1 MKLVERNGH
10 LYAHGFVKDT
20 MGNTHRIRRSTGFTV
35 GQKTLA
41 KERMREIF
49 RDAGKKADLG
59 AKTTVADAIKLYLGS
74 RSKLPGSTDIV
85 NLRLFE
91 NEFGHGFLCS
101 LGQAEVMDYFKG
113 RGNKDNSV
121 SREMTS
127 IKSMINYNNDMGR
140 SVPTYKLKQPT
151 SDDARVRW
159 LTERERDRMIVS
171 ARVCLQ
177 PILRFLF
184 YSGARLGEAFNL
196 RARDVETTC
205 VVIVSRKGG
214 RTLRRK
220 VPVHFVTYISDY
232 GFREFKSNDDI
243 VFRSDDYNSWNK
255 YKFYKYFN
263 EALEK
268 ADIEDFNPHDC
279 RHTFASHLV
288 QKGASLRAVADL
300 LGHTSLDM
308 VMRYS
313 HLAPSHLH
321 DTVNLI
327 NKPKED

>member
-20 MGNTHRIRRSTGFTV
+20 MGYTHRIRKSTGYSV

-41 KERMREIF
+41 KEKMREIF
-49 RDAGKKADLG
+49 RDAGKKVDMG
-59 AKTTVADAIKLYLGS
+59 TKTTVADAIKLYLGS
-74 RSKLPGSTDIV
+74 RSSMPGSTDLV

-91 NEFGHGFLCS
+91 NEFGHRVLCS
-101 LGQAEVMDYFKG
+101 LEQAEVMDYFKG

-140 SVPTYKLKQPT
+140 SVPTYRLKQPT

-159 LTERERDRMIVS
+159 LTERERDKLIALS
-171 ARVCLQ
+171 HSSLQ

-184 YSGARLGEAFNL
+184 YTGVRLGEAFNL
-196 RARDVETTC
+196 QARELESYH
-205 VVIVSRKGG
+205 VVVVSRKGG

-220 VPVHFVTYISDY
+220 VPINFVDYVSDY
-232 GFREFKSNDDI
+232 GFREFKGNDDF
-243 VFRSDDYNSWNK
+243 VFRSDDYNPWNK
-255 YKFYKYFN
+255 YIFYKYFS
-263 EALEK
+263 EACAK
-268 ADIEDFNPHDC
+268 ADIEDFKPHDC

>member
-1 MKLVERNGH
+1 MKLIERNGH

-20 MGNTHRIRRSTGFTV
+20 MGNTHRIRKATGYTV

-41 KERMREIF
+41 KDKMREIF
-49 RDAGKKADLG
+49 RDASHKADMG
-59 AKTTVADAIKLYLGS
+59 TKITVADAIKLYLGS
-74 RSKLPGSTDIV
+74 RARQPGSTDLV
-85 NLRLFE
+85 NLRLFS
-91 NEFGHGFLCS
+91 NEFGHKVLCS
-101 LGQAEVMDYFKG
+101 LRQDELMDYFKG

-140 SVPTYKLKQPT
+140 SVPTYRLKQPT
-151 SDDARVRW
+151 SDDARIRW
-159 LTERERDRMIVS
+159 LTERERDKMIVFS
-171 ARVCLQ
+171 RPSLE

-196 RARDVETTC
+196 RARDVESYHAI
-205 VVIVSRKGG
+205 IVSRKGG

-220 VPVHFVTYISDY
+220 IPIDFTKYISPY
-232 GFREFKSNDDI
+232 GFREFATNEDI
-243 VFRSDDYNSWNK
+243 VFRSEDYNSWSK

-263 EALEK
+263 EALAK
-268 ADIEDFNPHDC
+268 AGIKDFNPHDC

-321 DTVNLI
+321 DTINLI
-327 NKPKED
+327 DKEKEK